1 MSMRT
6 LYTFFRSSTSY
17 RLRIALALKGLEYD
31 PRFVSL
37 PKLQHRA
44 DDYLSVNPQG
54 LLPALIEPG
63 GKVFAQSLA
72 MLEYLDE
79 TYPEPRLVPADPLE
93 RAYVRMMSQIVA
105 CDMHPL
111 NNVRVLKYL
120 GQKWN
125 FPDADVNEWYAH
137 WIAEGFRS
145 FEATLAQYGLHGR
158 FCLGE
163 QVTIADICLVPQVA
177 NARRFNCDLS
187 AYPLLTAISERAEAL
202 DAFARAAPET
212 QQDAF

>member
-1 MSMRT
+1 MRQ

-17 RLRIALALKGLEYD
+17 RLRIALALKGLDYEAHYI
-31 PRFVSL
+31 SL
-37 PKLQHRA
+37 PKMQHRA
-44 DDYLSVNPQG
+44 DDYMDVNPQG
-54 LLPALIEPG
+54 LLPALVEDDG
-63 GKVFAQSLA
+63 TVLVQSLA

-79 TYPEPRLVPADPLE
+79 TYPTPRLVPENPKE
-93 RAYVRMMSQIVA
+93 RAYIRTLAQIIA

-120 GQKWN
+120 GARWKLAE
-125 FPDADVNEWYAH
+125 ADVNEWYAH

-145 FEATLAQYGLHGR
+145 FEATLAQHKRHGR

-163 QVTIADICLVPQVA
+163 MLTIAEICLVPQVA

-187 AYPLLTAISERAEAL
+187 AYPTLVAISDRAEAL
-202 DAFARAAPET
+202 PVFQAAAPAEQADAF
-212 QQDAF
+212 